1 VILPAEPTTIALF
14 NGARMYDGEIS
25 LRSELA
31 QSYACVPLLGDCN
44 VSGLLP
50 LKTVLSYLPDTL
62 ELHGDTSNTL
72 HI

>member
-1 VILPAEPTTIALF
+1 
-14 NGARMYDGEIS
+14 MYDGEIS

-44 VSGLLP
+44 VSGPLL

-62 ELHGDTSNTL
+62 ELHSDTSNTL
-72 HI
+72 PI